1 MNVTRPLLNMLAVWR
16 EAVYYIFG
24 NLRAGLHGV
33 RVGAGAR
40 ISPYAKLTGV
50 YSIGCVTIGRDVTLG
65 KGSYV
70 SSGQV
75 MAARIGAWCSIGY
88 DVLIGP
94 SEHDPDAVTTSPT
107 RARALGLPL
116 GAADRAVEAPVIED
130 EVWIGAR
137 VVVLRGV
144 RIGRGAVIAAGAVVT
159 GDVPPGEVWGG
170 VPARFI
176 RRRTDPANNL
186 SPTAVET

>member
-1 MNVTRPLLNMLAVWR
+1 MNVARLSLNGLAWWR
-16 EAVYYIFG
+16 EAVYYAVG
-24 NLRAGLHGV
+24 NARAGLLGV

-40 ISPYAKLTGV
+40 ISPHATLTGV
-50 YSIGCVTIGRDVTLG
+50 HAIGRATIGRGVAIG
-65 KGSYV
+65 EGSYV
-70 SSGQV
+70 SSGEV
-75 MAARIGAWCSIGY
+75 MSAHIGAWCSIGY

-107 RARALGLPL
+107 LALRLELPA
-116 GAADRAVEAPVIED
+116 GAADRVVAPPVIED

-144 RIGRGAVIAAGAVVT
+144 RIGRGAVIAAGAVVAT
-159 GDVPPGEVWGG
+159 DVPGGEIWGG

-176 RRRTDPANNL
+176 RRRAESGTP
-186 SPTAVET
+186 P